1 MTDQKDQKPALKPEE
16 HPLTRNS
23 NAVIADDIQAMLNT
37 PVAHSTGIDPKD
49 EQFLQMLVGKIE
61 AGEIKLLLPSS
72 LLNLPVYDKLDE
84 MAKGKA
90 DVNAYNLLSTIR
102 EIYNLWKLGHKET
115 FQIAN
120 LVHQIRV
127 TKERLEEISGDI
139 YII

>member
-1 MTDQKDQKPALKPEE
+1 MNDQKDKKTALKPEE

-37 PVAHSTGIDPKD
+37 PVAHTDGIDPKD
-49 EQFLQMLVGKIE
+49 QQFLQMLVAKIE
-61 AGEIKLLLPSS
+61 SGEIKLLQPSS
-72 LLNLPVYDKLDE
+72 LINVPVYEKLDE
-84 MAKGKA
+84 KSKGKA
-90 DVNAYNLLSTIR
+90 DLNAYNLISTIR

>member
-1 MTDQKDQKPALKPEE
+1 
-16 HPLTRNS
+16 
-23 NAVIADDIQAMLNT
+23 
-37 PVAHSTGIDPKD
+37 
-49 EQFLQMLVGKIE
+49 MLVAKIE
-61 AGEIKLLLPSS
+61 SGEIKLVQPSS
-72 LLNLPVYDKLDE
+72 LINVPVYEKLDE
-84 MAKGKA
+84 KSKGKA
-90 DVNAYNLLSTIR
+90 DLNAYNLISTIR